1 MIDFDFVRRQLP
13 AFATPSLNGYSFF
26 ENASGS
32 YMCQQ
37 VIDRFNR
44 YFKQRKVQ
52 PFLLLKSQN
61 LLARRWTSHRYVLRV
76 ISTLMLKRFCLGL
89 QLHKTHMCSRAP
101 DLKD

>member
-52 PFLLLKSQN
+52 PFFAFEVSKVAGEEMDLAPIRFACYLNVDAEEVLFGPSTSQN
-61 LLARRWTSHRYVLRV
+61 TYVLAR
-76 ISTLMLKRFCLGL
+76 
-89 QLHKTHMCSRAP
+89 A
-101 DLKD
+101 